1 MRLSATLSS
10 IALAVACFTE
20 APGAARAQV
29 LAETLQVEH
38 RRPLGLELSL
48 GLRVD
53 QLRGG
58 GVEAFSSDH
67 TMTELMLA
75 ASYRI
80 AGSRERGVTLG
91 ALWNR
96 GSASASARG
105 TNTSLDLDRLS
116 LSLGAHRAVWGRL
129 NVFARVTP
137 GVVRLKAGL
146 AEGSARSPN
155 DYGTDTTL
163 TQTHWA
169 PTVEGAAGA
178 ALRVGELARPREHV
192 FAVWLTVEGGYG
204 WAGSTALA
212 LAANGGPAPAR
223 TDVPVQ
229 LGTVTPG
236 GAFMNFAAAL
246 TF

>member
-1 MRLSATLSS
+1 M
-10 IALAVACFTE
+10 
-20 APGAARAQV
+20 
-29 LAETLQVEH
+29 
-38 RRPLGLELSL
+38 

-53 QLRGG
+53 QIRGG
-58 GVEAFSSDH
+58 GFEAFSSTH
-67 TMTELMLA
+67 ALTELMLA

-80 AGSRERGVTLG
+80 VGSREGGATVG
-91 ALWNR
+91 ALWNH

-105 TNTSLDLDRLS
+105 TDTSMALDRLA
-116 LSLGAHRAVWGRL
+116 LALDAHRAVWRRL
-129 NVFARVTP
+129 NLFARVA
-137 GVVRLKAGL
+137 GGAVRLKAGL
-146 AEGSARSPN
+146 AEGSVRAAN

-169 PTVEGAAGA
+169 PALEGAAGV

-192 FAVWLTVEGGYG
+192 FALWLTAEGGYG

-212 LAANGGPAPAR
+212 LAPNGRPAPAR
-223 TDVPVQ
+223 TDAPVQ

-236 GAFMNFAAAL
+236 GAFMSFAAAL